1 MKKVL
6 LSAAVVLISNLT
18 NAQITEEKRMEDGR
32 VVIAYTP
39 QIFTKEESEKINRR
53 IRLMATQEYLK
64 KHPTLPFSYAS
75 MNMLEDEFNMIIKQD
90 SSLNEAAKNCFL
102 SHIYKDESH
111 QAKTPVRYHQIWT
124 LPESTINFD
133 HNSLASS
140 LIEMIKDR
148 HLQNLINKNAMFF
161 CQEFEFENKFY
172 LVAIVND

>member
-1 MKKVL
+1 MKKIFFSVVIMTIT
-6 LSAAVVLISNLT
+6 SAI
-18 NAQITEEKRMEDGR
+18 NAQLTEEKTMEDES
-32 VVIAYTP
+32 VAIVYTP

-53 IRLMATQEYLK
+53 IRLIPTTEYLL

-90 SSLNEAAKNCFL
+90 STLYEATKNCFL

-133 HNSLASS
+133 HNGLANG
-140 LIEMIKDR
+140 LIEMMKDY
-148 HLQNLINKNAMFF
+148 HIENLINKKASFF
-161 CQEFEFENKFY
+161 CQEFEFENRFY
-172 LVAIVND
+172 LVAILND

>member
-18 NAQITEEKRMEDGR
+18 NAQITEEKRMEDGST
-32 VVIAYTP
+32 VIVCTP
-39 QIFTKEESEKINRR
+39 KIFTKEEVEKINRR
-53 IRLMATQEYLK
+53 KRLIPTTEYLL
-64 KHPTLPFSYAS
+64 KHPTLPFSYAC
-75 MNMLEDEFNMIIKQD
+75 MDKLEDEFNMIIKQD
-90 SSLNEAAKNCFL
+90 SSLNEAAKNSFL